1 MPASACVSVAFAM
14 DLSVLLAREGI
25 QADDA
30 ESLVAWA
37 RRRAAALVAHIEPE
51 SALAQ
56 QLGVALESARRGQPA
71 APGDAPVPRQPSR
84 SAPRP
89 INRQVSSPHLGA
101 AVQAALSRN
110 EPALEKALE
119 IAEEPPAAAPEPVPE
134 PAVAAV
140 AAVAADAADDEDPS
154 IGGFNRFAFS
164 LRRRITEAPVEEP
177 PAPVRGVEPSSPAE
191 DAASESAAAWQAID
205 LELPAPPGFE
215 TRPGQDVPTDRGED
229 GENSDGLVV
238 GIPDDDSIDI
248 PLPRPRA
255 HSSSRSVAAATA
267 VKAPSGPHPEAHA
280 AQSSERLELDSATL
294 ALDGLDIDIPEPPV
308 RETTRPQPIGRP
320 ASSPSRAAP
329 PPPPPRSGPHRA
341 ASGPTTAASGPVAV
355 SRPPSAPEPAMPSIP
370 QTSAPQ
376 KYPTPQS
383 SARRGKTSTA
393 EQKQV
398 PKSEPKPAANK
409 KGSKGRKKV
418 VDLSVPVPSP
428 IVAAAAVAPRKA
440 SIGNHQP
447 TGEPSS
453 PGHQVPAYL
462 QDDDE

>member
-1 MPASACVSVAFAM
+1 MPASACVSVAFVM

-37 RRRAAALVAHIEPE
+37 RRRAAALVAHIEPD

-71 APGDAPVPRQPSR
+71 APGDAPVPRPPSR

-110 EPALEKALE
+110 EPALEKVLE
-119 IAEEPPAAAPEPVPE
+119 IAEESPPAAAPEPAPQ
-134 PAVAAV
+134 PAPQPAPAAV
-140 AAVAADAADDEDPS
+140 AVVAADEEDPS

-164 LRRRITEAPVEEP
+164 LRRRVAETPVEEQP
-177 PAPVRGVEPSSPAE
+177 PAPVRAVEPSPAE
-191 DAASESAAAWQAID
+191 EAASDSAAAWQAID

-215 TRPGQDVPTDRGED
+215 ARPEQDVPTDRTED

-255 HSSSRSVAAATA
+255 HSSSSRSVAAAPA
-267 VKAPSGPHPEAHA
+267 VKAVSGPHPEAHA

-294 ALDGLDIDIPEPPV
+294 ALDGLDIDIPEPPI

-341 ASGPTTAASGPVAV
+341 ASGPIAV

-370 QTSAPQ
+370 QSATPQ
-376 KYPTPQS
+376 KYPTPS
-383 SARRGKTSTA
+383 SARRKTSTA

-409 KGSKGRKKV
+409 KGAKGRKKV
-418 VDLSVPVPSP
+418 VDLSVPVPAP
-428 IVAAAAVAPRKA
+428 VVAAAAVAPRKA